1 MPVWRKSQVKFFKS
15 IGDKTSVFPA
25 IDGKRARD
33 YLLLWVLAFC
43 HYAAALSFFAFP
55 LQVVRWGYSTMVVAF
70 LAFAMD
76 GTLVAVRP
84 LVKWLIDR
92 LMARNSL
99 FLSSILLV
107 AVVFL
112 LFAAGD
118 SLPILILAKALH
130 GVSLSIFIVANLVY
144 LHVVLPPSMTRR
156 GMLWLGTTA
165 MLPQLFMISLA
176 EWAILSDRLW
186 TYYGMLLFLAVSA
199 CLLSVALK
207 PRSATNSEPVTM
219 RYLLR
224 EKDFQKLGVLA
235 FSQAFM
241 ICMINNFMALLLGE
255 RAVPVSAFFIPFAL
269 GTLLVRGPLAAF
281 VDRKN
286 PYKVLVAGFSV
297 MAVSTAGLALSYS
310 WNATA
315 IFAFLLGLGFA
326 PLQSTVISLAVE
338 AFPQDRT
345 AVITGIMTAEDSAW
359 AAGPLAGGVLG
370 SVSVTLIYWGSS
382 AAGIAAALFG
392 KLALTGKEKGGNE

>member
-1 MPVWRKSQVKFFKS
+1 MKYFGSG
-15 IGDKTSVFPA
+15 GDKPSAFSGV
-25 IDGKRARD
+25 GGERARD

-55 LQVVRWGYSTMVVAF
+55 LQVVRWGYSTMVVA
-70 LAFAMD
+70 LMAFAMD

-99 FLSSILLV
+99 FLSSVLLV
-107 AVVFL
+107 VVVFL

-118 SLPILILAKALH
+118 SLPVLILAKALH

-156 GMLWLGTTA
+156 GMLLLGTTA

-186 TYYGMLLFLAVSA
+186 AYYGMLLFLAASA
-199 CLLSVALK
+199 CILSVALK
-207 PRSATNSEPVTM
+207 PRSAVAGAPVTF
-219 RYLLR
+219 RSLLA
-224 EKDFQKLGVLA
+224 EKNFQKLGVLA
-235 FSQAFM
+235 FSQAFI
-241 ICMINNFMALLLGE
+241 ICMTNNFMALLLGE
-255 RAVPVSAFFIPFAL
+255 RSVPVSAFFIPFAL

-281 VDRKN
+281 VDNRN
-286 PYKVLVAGFSV
+286 PYKVLVSGFSV
-297 MAVSTAGLALSYS
+297 MAVSAAGLALSHS
-310 WNATA
+310 WNVAA
-315 IFAFLLGLGFA
+315 IFAFLLGVGFA

-359 AAGPLAGGVLG
+359 AAGPLVGGVLG
-370 SVSVTLIYWGSS
+370 SVSVALIYWGSS
-382 AAGIAAALFG
+382 AAGIAAAIFV
-392 KLALTGKEKGGNE
+392 KMSPHREVARR

>member
-1 MPVWRKSQVKFFKS
+1 MKYFGSG
-15 IGDKTSVFPA
+15 GDKPSAFSGV
-25 IDGKRARD
+25 GGERARD

-55 LQVVRWGYSTMVVAF
+55 LQVVRWGYSTMVVA
-70 LAFAMD
+70 LMAFAMD

-99 FLSSILLV
+99 FLSSVLLV
-107 AVVFL
+107 VVVFL
-112 LFAAGD
+112 LFAADD
-118 SLPILILAKALH
+118 SLPVLILAKALH

-156 GMLWLGTTA
+156 GMLLLGTTA

-186 TYYGMLLFLAVSA
+186 AYYGMLLFLAASA
-199 CLLSVALK
+199 CILSVALK
-207 PRSATNSEPVTM
+207 PRSAVAGAPVTF
-219 RYLLR
+219 RSLLA
-224 EKDFQKLGVLA
+224 EKNFQKLGVLV
-235 FSQAFM
+235 FSQAFI
-241 ICMINNFMALLLGE
+241 ICMTNNFMALLLGE
-255 RAVPVSAFFIPFAL
+255 RSVPVSAFFIPFAL

-281 VDRKN
+281 VDNRN
-286 PYKVLVAGFSV
+286 PYKVLVSGFSV
-297 MAVSTAGLALSYS
+297 MAVSTAGLALSHS
-310 WNATA
+310 WNVAA
-315 IFAFLLGLGFA
+315 IFAFLLGVGFA

-359 AAGPLAGGVLG
+359 AAGPLVGGVLG
-370 SVSVTLIYWGSS
+370 SVSVALIYWGSS
-382 AAGIAAALFG
+382 AAGIAAAIFV
-392 KLALTGKEKGGNE
+392 KMSPHREVARR

>member
-1 MPVWRKSQVKFFKS
+1 MKYFGSG
-15 IGDKTSVFPA
+15 GDKPSAFSGV
-25 IDGKRARD
+25 GGERARD

-55 LQVVRWGYSTMVVAF
+55 LQVVRWGYSTMVVA
-70 LAFAMD
+70 LMAFAMD

-99 FLSSILLV
+99 FLSSVLLV
-107 AVVFL
+107 VVVFL

-118 SLPILILAKALH
+118 SLPVLILAKALH

-156 GMLWLGTTA
+156 GMLLLGTTA

-186 TYYGMLLFLAVSA
+186 AYYGMLLFLAASA
-199 CLLSVALK
+199 CILSVALK
-207 PRSATNSEPVTM
+207 PRSAVAGAPLTL
-219 RYLLR
+219 RHLLA
-224 EKDFQKLGVLA
+224 EKNFQKLGVLV
-235 FSQAFM
+235 FSQAFI
-241 ICMINNFMALLLGE
+241 ICMTNNFMALLLGE
-255 RAVPVSAFFIPFAL
+255 RSVPVSAFFIPFAL

-281 VDRKN
+281 VDNRN
-286 PYKVLVAGFSV
+286 PYKVLVSGFSV
-297 MAVSTAGLALSYS
+297 MAVSAAGLALSHS
-310 WNATA
+310 WNVAA
-315 IFAFLLGLGFA
+315 IFAFLLGVGFA

-359 AAGPLAGGVLG
+359 AAGPLVGGVLG
-370 SVSVTLIYWGSS
+370 SVSVALIYWGSS
-382 AAGIAAALFG
+382 AAGIAAAIFV
-392 KLALTGKEKGGNE
+392 KMSPHREVARR

>member
-1 MPVWRKSQVKFFKS
+1 MKFFDS
-15 IGDKTSVFPA
+15 
-25 IDGKRARD
+25 GKGRASGLKAMSGGRVRD

-55 LQVVRWGYSTMVVAF
+55 LQVVRWGYSTMVVA
-70 LAFAMD
+70 LMAFAMD

-99 FLSSILLV
+99 FLSSVLLV
-107 AVVFL
+107 VVVFL

-118 SLPILILAKALH
+118 SLPVLILAKALH

-156 GMLWLGTTA
+156 GMLLLGTTA

-186 TYYGMLLFLAVSA
+186 AYYGMLLFLAASA
-199 CLLSVALK
+199 CILSVALK
-207 PRSATNSEPVTM
+207 PRSAVAGAPVTL
-219 RYLLR
+219 RYLLA
-224 EKDFQKLGVLA
+224 EKNFQKLGVLV
-235 FSQAFM
+235 FSQAFI
-241 ICMINNFMALLLGE
+241 ICMTNNFMALLLGE
-255 RAVPVSAFFIPFAL
+255 RSVPVSAFFIPFAL

-281 VDRKN
+281 VVNRN
-286 PYKVLVAGFSV
+286 PYKVLVSGFSV
-297 MAVSTAGLALSYS
+297 MAVSAAGLALSHS
-310 WNATA
+310 WNVAA
-315 IFAFLLGLGFA
+315 IFAFLLGVGFA

-359 AAGPLAGGVLG
+359 AAGPLVGGVLG
-370 SVSVTLIYWGSS
+370 SVSVALIYWGSS
-382 AAGIAAALFG
+382 AAGIAAAIFV
-392 KLALTGKEKGGNE
+392 KMSPHREVARR